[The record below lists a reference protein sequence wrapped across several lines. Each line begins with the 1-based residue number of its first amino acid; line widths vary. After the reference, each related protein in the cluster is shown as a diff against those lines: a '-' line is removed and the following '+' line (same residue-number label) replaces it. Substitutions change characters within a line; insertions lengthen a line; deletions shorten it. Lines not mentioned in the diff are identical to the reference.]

1 MLQAIVCD
9 GLRVYFFALEGV
21 YNLRS
26 ETVQKLINHLVKFIF
41 RLNISREI
49 QKKNVF
55 RSSIK
60 SRITSTIGLIYT
72 KKR

>member
-1 MLQAIVCD
+1 VCD

-49 QKKNVF
+49 FLKMFLDQV
-55 RSSIK
+55 
-60 SRITSTIGLIYT
+60 SRVESRPPLA
-72 KKR
+72 

>member
-1 MLQAIVCD
+1 MLHAIVCD

-41 RLNISREI
+41 RLNISQEI
-49 QKKNVF
+49 QKKKFLDQV
-55 RSSIK
+55 
-60 SRITSTIGLIYT
+60 SRVESHSPLA
-72 KKR
+72 

>member
-1 MLQAIVCD
+1 
-9 GLRVYFFALEGV
+9 V

-49 QKKNVF
+49 KKKMFLDQV
-55 RSSIK
+55 
-60 SRITSTIGLIYT
+60 SRVESRPPLA
-72 KKR
+72 

>member
-26 ETVQKLINHLVKFIF
+26 EAVQKLINHLVKFIF
-41 RLNISREI
+41 RLNINQEIKKKLFLDQVSR
-49 QKKNVF
+49 V
-55 RSSIK
+55 K
-60 SRITSTIGLIYT
+60 SRPPLA
-72 KKR
+72 